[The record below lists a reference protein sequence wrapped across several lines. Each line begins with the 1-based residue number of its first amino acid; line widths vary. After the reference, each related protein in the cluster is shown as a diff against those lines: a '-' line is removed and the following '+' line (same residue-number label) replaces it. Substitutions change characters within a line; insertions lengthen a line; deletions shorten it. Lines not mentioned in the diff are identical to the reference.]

1 MNKYRVDVN
10 IVDDHTMFAEGLA
23 AAVNKSDVLHVSRL
37 FTTQEACR
45 QALCERRPDVLL
57 LDISMPDG
65 SGVAFCEE
73 MLEAHPKMKLV
84 AITIH
89 DEYSVI
95 QRMLDV
101 GVHGYLL
108 KSSSVEE
115 LEDALVRVWKG
126 ERYVSPQVT
135 DILRQADTSKVFLS
149 AIEKQVLE
157 LLCLGHTNPEI
168 ANRMHLSTETINWYR
183 KRLLSKFGVRN
194 TVSLV
199 ALVLREH
206 ILTE

>member
-126 ERYVSPQVT
+126 ERYVSPQVA

-149 AIEKQVLE
+149 AIEKHVLE

>member
-126 ERYVSPQVT
+126 ERYVSPQVA
-135 DILRQADTSKVFLS
+135 DILWQADTSKVFLS

>member
-73 MLEAHPKMKLV
+73 MLEAHPKMKLL

-126 ERYVSPQVT
+126 ERYVSPQVA

>member
-126 ERYVSPQVT
+126 ERYVSPQVA

-157 LLCLGHTNPEI
+157 LLCLGHTNPEL

>member
-23 AAVNKSDVLHVSRL
+23 AAFNKSDVLHVSRL

-126 ERYVSPQVT
+126 
-135 DILRQADTSKVFLS
+135 
-149 AIEKQVLE
+149 
-157 LLCLGHTNPEI
+157 
-168 ANRMHLSTETINWYR
+168 
-183 KRLLSKFGVRN
+183 
-194 TVSLV
+194 
-199 ALVLREH
+199 
-206 ILTE
+206 

>member
-1 MNKYRVDVN
+1 MNKYRIDVN
-10 IVDDHTMFAEGLA
+10 IVDDHTMFAEGLTA
-23 AAVNKSDVLHVSRL
+23 AINKSDTLHVSHL
-37 FTTQEACR
+37 FSTLEACR
-45 QALCERRPDVLL
+45 QALSERRPDVLL

-65 SGVAFCEE
+65 SGIAFCEE
-73 MLEAHPKMKLV
+73 MLKAYPKMKLV

-95 QRMLDV
+95 QRMLET
-101 GVHGYLL
+101 GIHGYIL

-115 LEDALVRVWKG
+115 LEEAVVRVWKG
-126 ERYVSPQVT
+126 ERYISPQV
-135 DILRQADTSKVFLS
+135 DSILQQAAYSKVFLS
-149 AIEKQVLE
+149 AVEKQVLE
-157 LLCLGHTNPEI
+157 LLCKGHTNPEI
-168 ANRMHLSTETINWYR
+168 ADQMHLSTETINWYR

-206 ILTE
+206 ILTD

>member
-101 GVHGYLL
+101 AY
-108 KSSSVEE
+108 
-115 LEDALVRVWKG
+115 
-126 ERYVSPQVT
+126 
-135 DILRQADTSKVFLS
+135 
-149 AIEKQVLE
+149 
-157 LLCLGHTNPEI
+157 
-168 ANRMHLSTETINWYR
+168 
-183 KRLLSKFGVRN
+183 
-194 TVSLV
+194 TV
-199 ALVLREH
+199 
-206 ILTE
+206 IC

>member
-126 ERYVSPQVT
+126 ERYVSPQVA

-168 ANRMHLSTETINWYR
+168 ANRMHLSTETINCYR

>member
-101 GVHGYLL
+101 GIHGYLL

-126 ERYVSPQVT
+126 ERYVSPQVA

>member
-1 MNKYRVDVN
+1 MTKYRIDVN
-10 IVDDHTMFAEGLA
+10 IVDDHTMFAESLA
-23 AAVNKSDVLHVSRL
+23 ATINQSEILRVSRSFATL
-37 FTTQEACR
+37 ESCR
-45 QALCERRPDVLL
+45 LALRERRPDVLL

-73 MLEAHPKMKLV
+73 MLQTYPKMKMV

-95 QRMLDV
+95 QRMLDA

-108 KSSSVEE
+108 KSSTIEE
-115 LEDALVRVWKG
+115 LEDALIRVWKG

-135 DILRQADTSKVFLS
+135 DILRQAEDTKVFLS

-157 LLCLGHTNPEI
+157 LICKGHTNPEI
-168 ANRMHLSTETINWYR
+168 ADLMHLSTETINWYR

-199 ALVLREH
+199 ALVLQEH
-206 ILTE
+206 ILKE

>member
-126 ERYVSPQVT
+126 ERYVSPQVA

-149 AIEKQVLE
+149 AVEKQVLE

>member
-126 ERYVSPQVT
+126 ERYVGSQVA

>member
-1 MNKYRVDVN
+1 MYKYRVDVN
-10 IVDDHTMFAEGLA
+10 SVDDHTMFAEGLA

-126 ERYVSPQVT
+126 ERYVSPQVA